1 MSNVRLFLPRT
12 MKYKEIDAMLH
23 NFGHSFVSLMN
34 YVDDQYIA
42 DLLGSL
48 AKQSDTREIA
58 INFNDG
64 SVHPALSYPPEL
76 AKSVSYW
83 QAWLPKHMN
92 NHRIDAQALSPV
104 LLRYRLTN
112 VGPEVIV
119 ESTDDRGKHH
129 KVFVR
134 G

>member
-1 MSNVRLFLPRT
+1 

-42 DLLGSL
+42 DLLRSL
-48 AKQSDTREIA
+48 AMSAANKEVS

-64 SVHPALSYPPEL
+64 SVLPELACPPEL
-76 AKSVSYW
+76 AKSISYW
-83 QAWLPKHMN
+83 QAWLPKHMS
-92 NHRIDAQALSPV
+92 NHRIDPQALSSV

-129 KVFVR
+129 KIFVH